1 MKTPTLW
8 YATLSALSAIC
19 LLVVLAP
26 LFFLLVSST
35 PASLWQTLASPEV
48 LNSLGLTFFCGLLAT
63 VFGVILGVPLAY
75 LLARFDF
82 PGKTFL
88 QGVID
93 IPVVIPHPVAGIA
106 LLLAFSVFGSQ
117 WGPVSHWT
125 GIVFAM
131 FFVSVSLLVNAL
143 TEGFRSIPEKM
154 EWTSRSLGVSAPGT
168 FLRVSLPLVR
178 HHLMAGSIMMWARSI
193 SEFGSIVILVYNPKV
208 ASVLI
213 YDRFTSF
220 GLAAS
225 LPVAVILVAI
235 SLTVFLLM
243 RAIQLR
249 KPIAAN

>member
-1 MKTPTLW
+1 MKTPKLW
-8 YATLSALSAIC
+8 YAILSALSAIC

-26 LFFLLVSST
+26 LLFLLLSST
-35 PASLWQTLASPEV
+35 PTSLWLTLMSPEV

-63 VFGVILGVPLAY
+63 AFGVILGVPLAY

-106 LLLAFSVFGSQ
+106 LLLAFSAFGNR

-131 FFVSVSLLVNAL
+131 FFVGVSLLVNAL

-154 EWTSRSLGVSAPGT
+154 EWTSRSLGVGAPRT

-178 HHLMAGSIMMWARSI
+178 DHLIAGSIMMWARSI

-220 GLAAS
+220 GLSAS
-225 LPVAVILVAI
+225 LPVAVILVVI

-243 RAIQLR
+243 RAIQMR
-249 KPIAAN
+249 KPLAAN